1 MVDEVRVEHR
11 RADRGDHDQFIT
23 QVSEWLARS
32 QESDDSTR

>member
-1 MVDEVRVEHR
+1 MVDEVRVVR
-11 RADRGDHDQFIT
+11 LLAALGDLDQFIT

>member
-11 RADRGDHDQFIT
+11 RADLGDLDQFIT